1 MATVIIDDANL
12 RNIANAIRE
21 KSGSTDTYK
30 PSDMSQAI
38 LDIVSGGG
46 EIQFIIPETT
56 VELVATEGTPL
67 PDGWVMC
74 NAPVFLTETPSLVDS
89 QTYKLTIDNT
99 TYDMQVANN
108 DGMWLGGNVGL
119 LQGGVDNGEDYI
131 FQLGEFQGSPTLM
144 LFLKG
149 EAGTH
154 TVKLEYN
161 QSEIDEIENLIDN
174 SGVLDSTGGSVSEK
188 VEQLIEKA
196 KVSIDENGIMSFGG
210 ATIDYNGVVSL

>member
-1 MATVIIDDANL
+1 MN
-12 RNIANAIRE
+12 
-21 KSGSTDTYK
+21 SST
-30 PSDMSQAI
+30 
-38 LDIVSGGG
+38 GG
-46 EIQFIIPETT
+46 EIQVIIPETT
-56 VELVATEGTPL
+56 VELVATEGIPL

-74 NAPVFLTETPSLVDS
+74 KAPVFLTETPSLVDS
-89 QTYKLTIDNT
+89 QTYKLSIDNT

-154 TVKLEYN
+154 TVKLEFN
-161 QSEIDEIENLIDN
+161 QSEIDEIENLIDE
-174 SGVLDSTGGSVSEK
+174 SGVLDSTEGTVTEK
-188 VEQLIEKA
+188 VEQLIDKA
-196 KVSIDENGIMSFGG
+196 KSGSSPSIDENGIVTFGG
-210 ATIDYNGVVSL
+210 NTTIDDNGIASL